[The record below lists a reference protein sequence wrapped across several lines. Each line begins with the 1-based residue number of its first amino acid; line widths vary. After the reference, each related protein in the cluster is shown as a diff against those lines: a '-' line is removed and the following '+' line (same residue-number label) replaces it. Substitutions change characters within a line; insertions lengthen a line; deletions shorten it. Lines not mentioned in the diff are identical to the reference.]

1 MVRNI
6 IFDVG
11 YVLIDYSWKDKFREW
26 YDEEG
31 VARLART
38 LFGEGIPDSER
49 GLWIRYDNGLISD
62 EEIRETCLRHLP
74 DDRMALEW
82 FFDNTANWCSVLHDM
97 ADLIRPLKEK
107 GYSVY
112 LLSNYPELLW
122 KQHVCRQDFYP
133 LLDGEVVSW
142 QEHYGKPEERFF
154 RRLLEKYDLKA
165 EECIF
170 LDDRAD
176 NTQAA
181 EEIGFHTITLNSP
194 GKREEAVRYLTAL
207 PKLE

>member
-1 MVRNI
+1 
-6 IFDVG
+6 
-11 YVLIDYSWKDKFREW
+11 
-26 YDEEG
+26 
-31 VARLART
+31 
-38 LFGEGIPDSER
+38 
-49 GLWIRYDNGLISD
+49 
-62 EEIRETCLRHLP
+62 
-74 DDRMALEW
+74 
-82 FFDNTANWCSVLHDM
+82 M
-97 ADLIRPLKEK
+97 ADLILPLKEK
-107 GYSVY
+107 GYRVY

-181 EEIGFHTITLNSP
+181 EETGFHTITLNSP

-207 PKLE
+207 PGLG